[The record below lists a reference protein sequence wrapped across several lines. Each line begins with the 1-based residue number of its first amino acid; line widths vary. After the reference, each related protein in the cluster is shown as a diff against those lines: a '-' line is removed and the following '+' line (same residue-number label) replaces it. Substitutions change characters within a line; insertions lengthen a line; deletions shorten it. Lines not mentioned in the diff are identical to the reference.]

1 MEDSRKTYKKG
12 LKCIAVFGGL
22 QVYKI
27 LLSVLTTKVSA
38 LFLGPV
44 GSGIYGL
51 ISSTLTTVEAV
62 VGCGLGTSAVKD
74 ISQGKAKND
83 EQSIASV
90 YTVLN
95 RLVWITGLVGTI
107 GIVIFAPQLSRLA
120 FGNDEY
126 AVWFMILSVTILINQ
141 LQSGQGALLTGL
153 RQYRLIARQR
163 MTAGFIGAAVSIIC
177 YYFFGVDGIVPV
189 ILLTASSNLLVSV
202 IVVRKVRPHKCQIN
216 FSEAVRIGN
225 PMLKMG
231 ISIGLGYALTSL
243 AGFVIRAYI
252 SHRSDVAAVGLF
264 TASFSLINTYLGL
277 VFSSIESD
285 YYPRLSAAV
294 GDNVEY
300 RSVMLNEIELLIFL
314 LTPLVA
320 LLIVFSQP
328 VLAIFYSTKFFGAK
342 AIICW
347 SAFSMLVKVPGWAM
361 SVGII
366 SKGDTRLYLK
376 NQIVFIVYQLGLNM
390 LCFNYWGLTGLGIS
404 FVISQFIYSV
414 QNYFIQKRKCEIRL
428 NRSVSVAMTVSFVII
443 FSLCVMATLAN
454 DIIIYSVGTVIC
466 VFTMIFSIKELN
478 KRLPLTG
485 WFKSKFGI
493 FVRKK

>member
-1 MEDSRKTYKKG
+1 MEDSQKTYKKG
-12 LKCIAVFGGL
+12 LKGIAVFGGL
-22 QVYKI
+22 QIYKI

-38 LFLGPV
+38 LFLGPA

-74 ISQGKAKND
+74 ISQAKAKND

-95 RLVWITGLVGTI
+95 RLVWITGLAGTI
-107 GIVIFAPQLSRLA
+107 GIIIFAPQLSRLA

-126 AVWFMILSVTILINQ
+126 AVWFMILSITILINQ
-141 LQSGQGALLTGL
+141 LISGQGVLLTGL
-153 RQYRLIARQR
+153 QKYRLIARLR
-163 MTAGFIGAAVSIIC
+163 ITTGIIGATISIVC
-177 YYFFGVDGIVPV
+177 YYLFGIDGIVPV
-189 ILLTASSNLLVSV
+189 ILLTTISNLLVSV
-202 IVVRKVRPHKCQIN
+202 IVVRKVRPHKSRIK

-285 YYPRLSAAV
+285 YYPRLSAAA

-390 LCFNYWGLTGLGIS
+390 FCFNYWGLAGLGVS
-404 FVISQFIYSV
+404 FVISQFIYST
-414 QNYFIQKRKCEIRL
+414 QNFFIQRRVCGIKFNK
-428 NRSVSVAMTVSFVII
+428 SVWGSLTVSFVII
-443 FSLCVMATLAN
+443 FCLCLLATLA
-454 DIIIYSVGTVIC
+454 DKKILYSVGSIVCAMTVILS
-466 VFTMIFSIKELN
+466 FRELN
-478 KRLPLTG
+478 KRLPLSA
-485 WFKSKFGI
+485 WLKSKI
-493 FVRKK
+493 K